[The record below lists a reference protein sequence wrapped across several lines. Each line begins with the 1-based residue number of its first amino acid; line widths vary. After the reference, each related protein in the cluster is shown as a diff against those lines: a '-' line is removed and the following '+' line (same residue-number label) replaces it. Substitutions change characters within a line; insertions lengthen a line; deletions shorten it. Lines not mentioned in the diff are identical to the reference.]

1 MNGDFSLKG
10 TEKMKKDELAFVKGH
25 MGGNEIILLQ
35 GAQVPQGKE
44 VDWALAIL
52 NPPHIRGHQV
62 GLLYEGPEPN
72 QIKAKIVSVSK
83 KDFVSSCGGLTQV
96 LGKAIFEENLGE
108 HLGLQIHFPLAE
120 LVLETGAGPVVI
132 AANGVDGTVK
142 TITTKMTPFVNE
154 CYELGTW
161 PMEVAG
167 VGVTKVGKVLV
178 AAAEE
183 IRRRFPSVDLERID
197 ASTLE
202 VLWQIHQEFL
212 RKAYPDWKSG
222 DFAIYD
228 LSTTKNADGR
238 VIFPHHIPEGHIE
251 PACGTGTV
259 AIGIAIAERGNVLP
273 RNGTAEL
280 AFASGGSR
288 SEIGGPDL
296 TKLWLTIKDG
306 KVTDASFSHSP
317 IEILATGKIWL

>member
-1 MNGDFSLKG
+1 MNGDSSLKG
-10 TEKMKKDELAFVKGH
+10 TEKMKKDGLAFVKGH

-44 VDWALAIL
+44 VDWALALL

-108 HLGLQIHFPLAE
+108 HLGLQIRFPCPE
-120 LVLETGAGPVVI
+120 LVLETGAGPFVI
-132 AANGVDGTVK
+132 AADGVDGTVK

-280 AFASGGSR
+280 TFASGGSR

-296 TKLWLTIKDG
+296 TKLWLTSKDG

>member
-1 MNGDFSLKG
+1 
-10 TEKMKKDELAFVKGH
+10 MKKDGLTFVKGH

-35 GAQVPQGKE
+35 GTQVPQGKE
-44 VDWALAIL
+44 VDWALALL

-62 GLLYEGPEPN
+62 GLLYEGPEAN

-108 HLGLQIHFPLAE
+108 YLDLQIHFPIAE
-120 LVLETGAGPVVI
+120 LVLETDAGPVVI
-132 AANGVDGTVK
+132 VADCVDGTAK
-142 TITTKMTPFVNE
+142 TITTNMTPFVNE

-167 VGVTKVGKVLV
+167 IRVTKVGKVLV

-183 IRRRFPSVDLERID
+183 IKRRFPHVDLERID
-197 ASTLE
+197 EPTLE

-212 RKAYPDWKSG
+212 RKSHPDWRSG

-228 LSTTKNADGR
+228 LSPTRNADGR

-259 AIGIAIAERGNVLP
+259 AIGIAIAERGKVLP

-280 AFASGGSR
+280 TFASGGSS

-306 KVTDASFSHSP
+306 KVTDASFSHNA
-317 IEILATGKIWL
+317 IEILATGRIWL